1 MKSHAYVSAS
11 NYREKVMNVLYG
23 NDVLMP
29 KQIAEYSDILPNH
42 ISKVLRELSD
52 NNLIVCINPESR
64 KGRLYKL
71 TPFGNNV
78 CNALRNSNNENSDE
92 KTLSFDSTEVESS
105 YDEDTILKSL
115 AYVSVSNYRVKVMNV
130 LYGNDVLMPKQIAE
144 HSDIRSNHISK
155 VLSELKNENIVECIN
170 PESRKG
176 KLYKLTPLGVQIYNR
191 LNNSDSISS
200 DNDSIEIPHEE
211 LEIDRGSEV
220 LIDIPDDGN
229 NNVDNND
236 STEHHIDLKDDVGLS
251 KINNVSAADL
261 KDVRALIG
269 TAEDSNHEIYWEFG
283 SPDINNRHMLIEG
296 ASGYGKSYFI
306 QRMLKELSNQGIPS
320 IIVDYTNGFKKSKL
334 EPEFKESLEGRIE
347 QHKVMFKKFPLN
359 PFKKYLIE
367 DDDEFIPEPDYNVAG
382 RFKNIINTVY
392 NFGDQQQMAIYNAV
406 ISGLSKYGDEMD
418 LIKFKEELI
427 KQDSTH
433 ATSTL
438 SKLTQ
443 FLDINPFKTDDFDW
457 SCLDEM
463 DGKIRI
469 IQLAGLSKDI
479 QMVITE
485 FVLLDL
491 WNYKVNV
498 GGEQHPFIVVLDEAQ
513 NLDFSEGSSSYNILK
528 EGRKFGWSGWF
539 ATQFL
544 KGAMKSDEINTL
556 ENANEKIYFHPTD
569 NSISDIAIKLSKDGS
584 DKKYWEQKLSK
595 LNKGQAIVHGH
606 LRNSDG
612 KVYSA
617 RPVCVDISKIGIDKM
632 EIDTNRDDNDLENTD
647 LTNFKIS
654 DKVDSKEI
662 YVDNNIDV
670 DEISNDYFLE
680 LDDEFHEEDMKFIKK
695 NGNKYEIYK
704 TINGIRKFYGSFDNL
719 FDAQNR
725 RNELIGDNWGYSTD
739 ELPAPGRKPKYGKY
753 IISHNGFYKICK
765 FVDGQQRYIGKFDSL
780 EDAKEMREYLIK
792 NHWDLSL
799 LPEEMLDDK
808 RIHNIRKIKGRYIV
822 VNTIDGVKK
831 YYDSFD
837 TYEEAKEY
845 LDYLIENNWEVNE
858 DIEEEKI
865 DEFVY
870 LINGKYVVRYEID
883 GKQKVY
889 GEFDDMDEALQYRIE
904 CMRKA
909 WKL

>member
-1 MKSHAYVSAS
+1 
-11 NYREKVMNVLYG
+11 MNVLY
-23 NDVLMP
+23 
-29 KQIAEYSDILPNH
+29 S
-42 ISKVLRELSD
+42 
-52 NNLIVCINPESR
+52 
-64 KGRLYKL
+64 
-71 TPFGNNV
+71 
-78 CNALRNSNNENSDE
+78 
-92 KTLSFDSTEVESS
+92 
-105 YDEDTILKSL
+105 
-115 AYVSVSNYRVKVMNV
+115 
-130 LYGNDVLMPKQIAE
+130 NDVLMPKQIAE
-144 HSDIRSNHISK
+144 HSEIRSNHISK

-176 KLYKLTPLGVQIYNR
+176 KLYKLTPLGVQIHNR

-200 DNDSIEIPHEE
+200 VNDSIEIPHDE
-211 LEIDRGSEV
+211 LEIDSGSEV
-220 LIDIPDDGN
+220 LIDIHDD

-236 STEHHIDLKDDVGLS
+236 STEHHIDLKDDVGPY
-251 KINNVSAADL
+251 KINNVCAADL

-269 TAEDSNHEIYWEFG
+269 TVEDSNHEIYWEFG
-283 SPDINNRHMLIEG
+283 SPNINNRHMLIEG

-359 PFKKYLIE
+359 PFKKYLVE

-427 KQDSTH
+427 KQDTTH
-433 ATSTL
+433 STSTL

-498 GGEQHPFIVVLDEAQ
+498 GDEQHPFIVVLDEAQ

-612 KVYSA
+612 KIYSA
-617 RPVCVDISKIGIDKM
+617 RPVCVDISKIGINKI
-632 EIDTNRDDNDLENTD
+632 EINADFNDDNDDLENTD

-654 DKVDSKEI
+654 DKVDSKE
-662 YVDNNIDV
+662 
-670 DEISNDYFLE
+670 F
-680 LDDEFHEEDMKFIKK
+680 M
-695 NGNKYEIYK
+695 
-704 TINGIRKFYGSFDNL
+704 
-719 FDAQNR
+719 
-725 RNELIGDNWGYSTD
+725 
-739 ELPAPGRKPKYGKY
+739 
-753 IISHNGFYKICK
+753 
-765 FVDGQQRYIGKFDSL
+765 
-780 EDAKEMREYLIK
+780 
-792 NHWDLSL
+792 
-799 LPEEMLDDK
+799 
-808 RIHNIRKIKGRYIV
+808 
-822 VNTIDGVKK
+822 
-831 YYDSFD
+831 
-837 TYEEAKEY
+837 
-845 LDYLIENNWEVNE
+845 
-858 DIEEEKI
+858 
-865 DEFVY
+865 
-870 LINGKYVVRYEID
+870 
-883 GKQKVY
+883 
-889 GEFDDMDEALQYRIE
+889 
-904 CMRKA
+904 
-909 WKL
+909 